1 MALMT
6 WLNGCLLL
14 LLDPHTPINTR
25 PVYSAKDTK
34 KHTEKIEKRKNRGFG
49 DTLPTNPPKVI
60 SIFIQAKAAIPHS
73 ELQIKAP
80 LFGKKNLISNSFDL

>member
-1 MALMT
+1 MALMAY
-6 WLNGCLLL
+6 LIGYLFQLIH
-14 LLDPHTPINTR
+14 PHTPIHTR
-25 PVYSAKDTK
+25 ASGTLPTTK